1 MIDPVGYFD
10 MLELLKNCK
19 MVVTDSGGLQKEAF
33 FNQKHCI
40 IVRDETEWVELV
52 ENGFAVIV
60 GSDKDKMLSAF
71 DTYSNSI
78 TDFNKNL
85 YGKKIGQAIY
95 KEIKKIIR

>member
-19 MVVTDSGGLQKEAF
+19 MVITDSGGLQKEAF

-40 IVRDETEWVELV
+40 VVRDETEWVELV
-52 ENGFAVIV
+52 ENGFAAIA
-60 GSDKDKMLSAF
+60 GSDKEMMIKAF
-71 DTYSNSI
+71 DKYSNSI
-78 TDFNKNL
+78 TDFNIDL
-85 YGKKIGQAIY
+85 YGEKVGQTIY